1 MKELQKAHVGCAL
14 RHRYEGVTVVTEV
27 NFADQRRHRRRLR
40 VGRAVMRLSEAGD
53 SRNPMYGIARRR
65 KRIRR
70 IRRPEA
76 GPYKMGLHDAASG
89 SEGFAR

>member
-14 RHRYEGVTVVTEV
+14 RHRYESVTVVTEV

-40 VGRAVMRLSEAGD
+40 VGRAVLRLSEAGD
-53 SRNPMYGIARRR
+53 SRNPMNGIARRR

-70 IRRPEA
+70 IRPLVLDDFQDVA
-76 GPYKMGLHDAASG
+76 LL
-89 SEGFAR
+89 FFTARRRH